1 MLVLATDTGA
11 LIQTVWVSLVAGVGI
26 SFVFSFVIVG
36 AAKAGDARRAG
47 RGGAAL
53 LFGGL
58 AVLAFALFAAGV
70 VLGMH
75 AMISG

>member
-70 VLGMH
+70 VLGVH

>member
-1 MLVLATDTGA
+1 VLVLATDTGS
-11 LIQTVWVSLVAGVGI
+11 LIQTVWVSLLAGVGI
-26 SFVFSFVIVG
+26 TFLFSFVIVG

-58 AVLAFALFAAGV
+58 GVGAFLLFAAGV
-70 VLGMH
+70 VLGVH
-75 AMISG
+75 AMLSG

>member
-70 VLGMH
+70 VLGVH
-75 AMISG
+75 AMLSG